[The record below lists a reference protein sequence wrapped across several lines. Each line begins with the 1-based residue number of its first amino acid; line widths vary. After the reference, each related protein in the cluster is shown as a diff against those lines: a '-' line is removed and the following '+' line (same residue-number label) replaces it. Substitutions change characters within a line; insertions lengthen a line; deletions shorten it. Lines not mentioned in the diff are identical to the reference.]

1 MMPRNCF
8 WVPTAPL
15 QEYLNSTVPD
25 GIWGQDNERRSLA
38 LGISIGYYKR
48 LKYRN
53 EISWIVA
60 DRLAT
65 NLGRHPK
72 EIWTDWY
79 ELTDR

>member
-1 MMPRNCF
+1 MSRNYYWIPTEPLKEYLDSAFPIGRNC
-8 WVPTAPL
+8 
-15 QEYLNSTVPD
+15 
-25 GIWGQDNERRSLA
+25 GHDNERRSFA
-38 LGISIGYYKR
+38 LGISTGYYKR

-53 EISWIVA
+53 EISWVVA